1 MNRPK
6 ISIFIAQ
13 SLDGYIARRD
23 GDLDWLNAE
32 ASGDDYGYSVFVNS
46 VDVIIIGRNTFD
58 KCMSFDSWPYSGTK
72 VIVLTTKELILPEEL
87 TNDVEVKN
95 CSPHDVVS
103 YVYDSGI
110 KHIYVDGGLTI
121 QSFLDADTVDQL
133 IITTIPVLLGNGIP
147 LFGPLKYDL
156 KLRHVAT
163 KSYANGLVQTTYETS
178 EHS

>member
-1 MNRPK
+1 MFAELVGK
-6 ISIFIAQ
+6 FTYSTE
-13 SLDGYIARRD
+13 SLLDFPTV
-23 GDLDWLNAE
+23 GDW
-32 ASGDDYGYSVFVNS
+32 V
-46 VDVIIIGRNTFD
+46 FD

-121 QSFLDADTVDQL
+121 QSFFRCGYGRPVDYHDHPGF
-133 IITTIPVLLGNGIP
+133 TW
-147 LFGPLKYDL
+147 
-156 KLRHVAT
+156 
-163 KSYANGLVQTTYETS
+163 
-178 EHS
+178 